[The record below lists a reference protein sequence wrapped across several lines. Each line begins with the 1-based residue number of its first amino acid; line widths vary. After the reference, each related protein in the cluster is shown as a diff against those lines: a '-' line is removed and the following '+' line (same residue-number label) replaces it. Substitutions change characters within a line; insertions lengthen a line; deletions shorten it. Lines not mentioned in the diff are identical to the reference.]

1 MGKRKKR
8 RRLPKI
14 NLMQVRVYGE
24 DDIRAK
30 LPDLVMPD
38 LWCELKGEMRGLRTS
53 LIFRH
58 PRMMNEI
65 VRFGS
70 APSCPCC
77 NDDFQMGGDGARVDF
92 IFDPEASTNFL
103 RSDYA
108 VSGAKSAVTF
118 EQMEAFCAAVW
129 AAVRADGCVQ
139 FWDCAHFRDRKI
151 THEMHDFVGD
161 MAGDAEVKVFNCA
174 GIRVG
179 FRCQFAQ
186 KKSTMDADDT
196 LSKRIVANCGPVQ
209 KGRC

>member
-14 NLMQVRVYGE
+14 NLMLVRVYGE

-65 VRFGS
+65 VRFGT
-70 APSCPCC
+70 AASCPCC
-77 NDDFQMGGDGARVDF
+77 KSDFQMGDGARVDF
-92 IFDPEASTNFL
+92 IFDPEASANFL

-108 VSGAKSAVTF
+108 VKAVKAAVSFDHMETFCAVTW
-118 EQMEAFCAAVW
+118 E
-129 AAVRADGCVQ
+129 AVRADGCVQ
-139 FWDCAHFRDRKI
+139 LWDCAHFEDRKI
-151 THEMHDFVGD
+151 THEMQGFVGD
-161 MAGDAEVKVFNCA
+161 MAGDTEVKVFNCG

-179 FRCQFAQ
+179 FLCQFAQ
-186 KKSTMDADDT
+186 KKSTVTAEDAE
-196 LSKRIVANCGPVQ
+196 SKRIVANCGPVHS
-209 KGRC
+209 GRC

>member
-8 RRLPKI
+8 RRLPRI
-14 NLMQVRVYGE
+14 NLLQVRVYGE

-30 LPDLVMPD
+30 LPELVMPD
-38 LWCELKGEMRGLRTS
+38 LWCDQKGEMRALRTS

-58 PRMMNEI
+58 PRLMNEI
-65 VRFGS
+65 VRFGTAAS
-70 APSCPCC
+70 CPSC
-77 NDDFQMGGDGARVDF
+77 DSDFRMGDGARVDF

-108 VSGAKSAVTF
+108 VKAGQSAVSF
-118 EQMEAFCAAVW
+118 EQMEAFCAMTW
-129 AAVRADGCVQ
+129 EAVRVDGCMK

-161 MAGDAEVKVFNCA
+161 VAGDTEVKVFNCG

-179 FRCQFAQ
+179 FRCQFAP

>member
-14 NLMQVRVYGE
+14 NLLQVRVYGE

-30 LPDLVMPD
+30 LPELVMPA
-38 LWCELKGEMRGLRTS
+38 LWCDQKGELRGLRTS

-65 VRFGS
+65 VRFGT

-77 NDDFQMGGDGARVDF
+77 KSEFQMGDGGARVDF

-108 VSGAKSAVTF
+108 VKAGHSAVSF
-118 EQMEAFCAAVW
+118 EHMEAFCAMTW
-129 AAVRADGCVQ
+129 EAVRGGGCVQ
-139 FWDCAHFRDRKI
+139 LWDCAHFSERKI

-161 MAGDAEVKVFNCA
+161 MAGEDEVKVFNCG

-179 FRCQFAQ
+179 FLCQFAQ

-196 LSKRIVANCGPVQ
+196 LSKRIVANCGPIQ